1 MENLVI
7 IGMGCAGL
15 TAAIYAARGNLDPFI
30 ITGSEE
36 EGGQL
41 MLTTMVENFPGFPD
55 GVLGPDLIALMKKQ
69 AERFGARFLSE
80 RVTAFAH
87 KNDAFEIK
95 TGDGQTLQAK
105 TVIISTGASAK
116 WLGIESETRYR
127 GRGVTSCATC
137 DGYFF
142 RDKEVIVIGGGDSAC
157 EESLFLT
164 KFASKVTIIHRRDQL
179 RASKIMQDRVFSNP
193 KIKMAWNSEVVEVLG
208 DGKKVTGVKLRN
220 IATGKT
226 TDFSCDG
233 VFLAIGHEP
242 NTAIFKSVIDLD
254 EKGFVKTDRRMR
266 TNVPGIFACGD
277 VQDHIYKQAITA
289 SGTGCQAAMEAEKY
303 LEEIKAMKK

>member
-1 MENLVI
+1 MENVII

-15 TAAIYAARGNLDPFI
+15 TAAIYAARGNLDPLV

-55 GVLGPDLIALMKKQ
+55 GILGPDLIAVMKQQ

-80 RVTAFAH
+80 RVSAFDA
-87 KNDAFEIK
+87 KNGDFSMK
-95 TGDGQTLQAK
+95 TKDGQSFQAK
-105 TVIISTGASAK
+105 AIIISTGASAK
-116 WLGIESETRYR
+116 WLGIESETKYR

-142 RDKEVIVIGGGDSAC
+142 KEKEVVVIGGGDSAC

-164 KFASKVTIIHRRDQL
+164 KFASKVTIIHRRDAL
-179 RASKIMQDRVFSNP
+179 RASKIMQDRVFANS
-193 KIKMAWNSEVVEVLG
+193 KIKMAWNSEVAEVLG
-208 DGKKVTGVKLRN
+208 DGKKVTGVKLRDTA
-220 IATGKT
+220 IGKT
-226 TDFSCDG
+226 TDFACDG
-233 VFLAIGHEP
+233 VFLAIGHDP

-289 SGTGCQAAMEAEKY
+289 AGTGCQAAMEVEKY
-303 LEEIKAMKK
+303 LEEQKAAKK